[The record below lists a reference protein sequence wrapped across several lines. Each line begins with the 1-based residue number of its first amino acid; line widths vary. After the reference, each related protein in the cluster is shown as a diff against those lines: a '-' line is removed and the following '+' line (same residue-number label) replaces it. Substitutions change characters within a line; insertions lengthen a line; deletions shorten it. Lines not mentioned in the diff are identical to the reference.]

1 MSEETIQDRIAR
13 RQAKLD
19 EAKREE
25 ANLQALATLIK
36 NNGHDR
42 GPVRVTFMEPVREV
56 LVGIGKDHTAR
67 IMLFE
72 DDIAALR
79 HLLGQ
84 ETTNES

>member
-13 RQAKLD
+13 RQAALD

-25 ANLQALATLIK
+25 ENLNALATLIR

-42 GPVRVTFMEPVREV
+42 GPARVQYMQPVREV

-67 IMLFE
+67 VMLFE

-84 ETTNES
+84 EEENAA